1 MLPNNIILYLI
12 EWKFGNKNSF
22 EAELKLMCKKV
33 NDKTDKTESRDLDKV
48 AQFQHQWSVVDI
60 HLTTFI
66 IYLH

>member
-33 NDKTDKTESRDLDKV
+33 NDKTDKTESRDLDKTTLKLSYNQVGV
-48 AQFQHQWSVVDI
+48 AA
-60 HLTTFI
+60 
-66 IYLH
+66 